1 MALHDNRVVPF
12 LSPIGLWLCAVVV
25 LNMLTRSVAAVPL
38 RDGSGNVLQDYA
50 FTPNAETDSTL
61 LSFG

>member
-1 MALHDNRVVPF
+1 
-12 LSPIGLWLCAVVV
+12 
-25 LNMLTRSVAAVPL
+25 MLTRSVAAVPL

>member
-1 MALHDNRVVPF
+1 MITESSLFYHRI
-12 LSPIGLWLCAVVV
+12 LIGLLLCAVVV